1 MNAAPPPGSFPRPPL
16 VKGLPLIGSTLKMAA
31 GPAKFFYESYREYG
45 PAFRVNVFGNELTV
59 IAGAEA
65 ATFMGTREGKECL
78 RSREAWEPMVKEM
91 GIDKNLVMVDG
102 ELHKELRAIMKWG
115 FSKDAMAGRY
125 NKILDIT
132 GEVIARDWKVGT
144 KVPVVQGMQY
154 LVVEQLGTLLTGRAP
169 REYVMDIRTTIM
181 YMLNVLVTR
190 QRPKFFLKF
199 PEYKRAKARMIQ
211 LGKDMVAEY
220 RANKATRQVTPENR
234 TLIDDIMEAHE
245 RDPKLIPEGDLP
257 WLVCGPYVAGLDTV
271 AMATS
276 ACLYMILK
284 YPDIH
289 RQMREEVD
297 ALYSKG
303 PVDEATFM
311 KSLPI
316 TNNVI
321 MESMRL
327 WPIAVAQVRV
337 ANKDFVFCGHQLKE
351 GELIYLGTSVPHF
364 QHEFYPQPEK
374 VDIERFDKPRC
385 EHMASGAYSPYG
397 RGPHTCLGKSMA
409 EVILAMT
416 MSKLIYHLDLELP
429 SPDYELKTKAAP
441 TPGPAAS
448 FYVKVKGRRH

>member
-1 MNAAPPPGSFPRPPL
+1 
-16 VKGLPLIGSTLKMAA
+16 MAKN
-31 GPAKFFYESYREYG
+31 PAKFFLESYQEYG
-45 PAFRVNVFGNELTV
+45 PVFRVQVFGNELTV

-65 ATFMGTREGKECL
+65 ANFMGTREGKECL
-78 RSREAWEPMVKEM
+78 RSREAWEPMVQEM
-91 GIDKNLVMVDG
+91 GMTKNLVYVDG

-115 FSKDAMAGRY
+115 FSKEAMVGRY
-125 NKILDIT
+125 NKVLDIT
-132 GEVIARDWKVGT
+132 GEVIGRDWKVGS
-144 KVPVVQGMQY
+144 KVPVVRAMQY

-220 RANKATRQVTPENR
+220 RASKGKSSGTPETR
-234 TLIDDIMEAHE
+234 TLVDDIMEAHE
-245 RDPKLIPEGDLP
+245 RDPQLIPEGDLP

-271 AMATS
+271 AMSTS

-289 RQMREEVD
+289 RKMREEVD

-316 TNNVI
+316 TNSVV

-337 ANKDFVFCGHQLKE
+337 ANKDFVFYGHQLRE

-364 QHEFYPQPEK
+364 QHEFYPHPEK
-374 VDIERFDKPRC
+374 VDIGRFGKSRA

-448 FYVKVKGRRH
+448 FYVKVKARRH